1 MARFGKILIFT
12 AAVLFLWGCSPQ
24 ETAQPPHVGVQIL
37 VQDEKNR
44 PLRQYTQPEKLQK
57 VLLKLRT
64 LGYTGLPETDPE
76 GLSGETLTLQVRLA
90 DGSDAVYQLRRGL
103 YFHRDDRPWK
113 KIDPERAA
121 ELESL
126 LQNLPGDELPT
137 AAVSPSPGR
146 IIPDFSS

>member
-137 AAVSPSPGR
+137 AAVFPSPGR
-146 IIPDFSS
+146 IIPDFSY

>member
-12 AAVLFLWGCSPQ
+12 AVVLFLWGCSPQ

-137 AAVSPSPGR
+137 AAVFPSPGR

>member
-1 MARFGKILIFT
+1 MARFGKMLIIT

-24 ETAQPPHVGVQIL
+24 EAAQPPHVGVQIL

-137 AAVSPSPGR
+137 AAVFPSPGR

>member
-76 GLSGETLTLQVRLA
+76 GLSGERLTFQVRLA

-137 AAVSPSPGR
+137 AAVFPSPGR

>member
-1 MARFGKILIFT
+1 MARFGKMLIIT
-12 AAVLFLWGCSPQ
+12 AAALFLWGCSPQ
-24 ETAQPPHVGVQIL
+24 EAAQPPHVGVQIL

-76 GLSGETLTLQVRLA
+76 GLSG
-90 DGSDAVYQLRRGL
+90 DAVYQLRRGL

-137 AAVSPSPGR
+137 AAVFPSLGR

>member
-137 AAVSPSPGR
+137 AAVFPSPGR

>member
-76 GLSGETLTLQVRLA
+76 GLPGETLTLQVRLA

-137 AAVSPSPGR
+137 AAVFPSPGR

>member
-24 ETAQPPHVGVQIL
+24 ETAQPPQVGVQIL

-44 PLRQYTQPEKLQK
+44 ALRRYTQPEKLQK
-57 VLLKLRT
+57 VLWKLRT
-64 LGYTGLPETDPE
+64 LGFTGLPETDPE
-76 GLSGETLTLQVRLA
+76 RLAGERLTFQVRLA
-90 DGSDAVYQLRRGL
+90 DGSHAVYQLRQGL

-113 KIDPERAA
+113 KIDPEQAL

-126 LQNLPGDELPT
+126 LQNLPGD
-137 AAVSPSPGR
+137 
-146 IIPDFSS
+146 

>member
-1 MARFGKILIFT
+1 MARFGKMLIIT
-12 AAVLFLWGCSPQ
+12 AAALFLWGCSPQ
-24 ETAQPPHVGVQIL
+24 EAAQPPHVGVQIL
-37 VQDEKNR
+37 VQDEKNH

-76 GLSGETLTLQVRLA
+76 GLAGEALTLQVRLA
-90 DGSDAVYQLRRGL
+90 DGSDAVYQLRQGL

-126 LQNLPGDELPT
+126 LENLPGD
-137 AAVSPSPGR
+137 
-146 IIPDFSS
+146 

>member
-1 MARFGKILIFT
+1 MKKPKPPKGAKGDPQRKASELTSF
-12 AAVLFLWGCSPQ
+12 CS
-24 ETAQPPHVGVQIL
+24 
-37 VQDEKNR
+37 
-44 PLRQYTQPEKLQK
+44 
-57 VLLKLRT
+57 
-64 LGYTGLPETDPE
+64 PETDPE

-137 AAVSPSPGR
+137 AAVFPSPGR